1 MKFPITVIHDLAKHL
16 RGTQFSKYR
25 GAIGGYSEALH
36 AAHIGGTVSRAG
48 FEALVNV
55 RIENVLPL
63 PYHFQDICTSS
74 MAIKL
79 GDMNPVKVD
88 TDLMSI
94 AMRSVMGDFSPVMWN
109 IVIEGDDD
117 KLYLVAS
124 SDDRDFEPGE
134 LVKELWGALDG
145 VAFGNVTVDQQ
156 RVEYFLRDW
165 SEVGG
170 LFSTIMKPTFNRCI
184 GCEAEEATPDSGSMP
199 LVLEEV
205 AELGSTFIHGD
216 VCRELNI
223 PVSEGDM
230 LSVKELAE
238 IFVQHDK
245 ETIDVTVSEEDMQL
259 IARIQKAVD
268 FDAVLEE
275 VKALPVKKRTVKAI
289 GDIIYARLGKKK

>member
-16 RGTQFSKYR
+16 RGRQFSKYR
-25 GAIGGYSEALH
+25 EAIGGYSEALH

-48 FEALVNV
+48 FEALVNTK
-55 RIENVLPL
+55 IENVLPL
-63 PYHFQDICTSS
+63 PYHYQDICTGS

-88 TDLMSI
+88 TDLMSL
-94 AMRSVMGDFSPVMWN
+94 ALKSLTGLGKPVEWN
-109 IVIEGDDD
+109 VVIEGDDD

-124 SDDRDFEPGE
+124 SDDRDFLPGE

-145 VAFGNVTVDQQ
+145 VTFGNVTVDQT
-156 RVEYFLRDW
+156 RVEYVLRDW
-165 SEVGG
+165 NEVGA
-170 LFSTIMKPTFNRCI
+170 LFSSIVKPTFNRCI
-184 GCEAEEATPDSGSMP
+184 GHEAEEPAPDSGVMA

-205 AELGSTFIHGD
+205 AELDSTYIHGD

-238 IFVQHDK
+238 IYALNDSATV
-245 ETIDVTVSEEDMQL
+245 DVTVSEEDMQL